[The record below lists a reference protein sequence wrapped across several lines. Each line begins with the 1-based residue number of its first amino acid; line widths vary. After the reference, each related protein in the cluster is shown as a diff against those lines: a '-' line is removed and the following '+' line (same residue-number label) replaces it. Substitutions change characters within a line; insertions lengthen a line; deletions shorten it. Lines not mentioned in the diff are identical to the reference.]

1 MEKNRRKL
9 LKIVGTTSAAIAGV
23 SGTAVA
29 STDIPADTGGTIEDS
44 NWSEFETYHKDQT
57 YTDTD
62 SDTVEPDRI
71 APPGEL
77 SIPNP
82 TSYGFDICAQLPS
95 GDSLC
100 ITSFNEGVEQYYD
113 CAGRNLVTFGQDIV
127 KENVNLDNG
136 DVTVEWSV
144 DVWIGVDSNGC
155 LWCGTSAG
163 GQEQCSKV
171 TCTDWFDDTKT
182 IADQKSEW
190 SDAGSGL
197 VDEIAALKQTEVS
210 SGSATATALGVGTV
224 GAAYLALRGDTSAV
238 N

>member
-1 MEKNRRKL
+1 MEKSRRKL
-9 LKIVGTTSAAIAGV
+9 LKIVGTTSAAVAGV
-23 SGTAVA
+23 SGTAAA
-29 STDIPADTGGTIEDS
+29 STDIPAGTDGTIEDS

-57 YTDTD
+57 YTDTI
-62 SDTVEPDRI
+62 EPDRI
-71 APPGEL
+71 AAPGEL

-155 LWCGTSAG
+155 LWSGTSAG

-190 SDAGSGL
+190 SDAGSGFA
-197 VDEIAALKQTEVS
+197 DEIAALKQTEVS
-210 SGSATATALGVGTV
+210 SGSATATALGVGGA
-224 GAAYLALRGDTSAV
+224 GAAALAIKANSAV
-238 N
+238 IN